1 MSYYYP
7 PTVSGPLCQ
16 QDVYDDMLAAGK
28 LRECQVCGNL
38 LDPDPDLVCECGEET
53 VPNPNYCPPEQRG
66 TPTDPWAA
74 ADAAASANRAQ
85 RQFAADLTRE
95 TNR

>member
-1 MSYYYP
+1 MSHYYP

-53 VPNPNYCPPEQRG
+53 
-66 TPTDPWAA
+66 DPWAA

-95 TNR
+95 MNR